1 MRVFD
6 GVVPAGSHRF
16 TSLNRAR
23 KIQSRCVTPTCASS
37 SGSHGSALAAAAAPE
52 IDGRSKGGMSPDSSS
67 SDGNGRI
74 QGPCL
79 LHYVNCGFDEWR
91 RKYGA

>member
-23 KIQSRCVTPTCASS
+23 KVQSRCVTPTSTSS
-37 SGSHGSALAAAAAPE
+37 NDSHGSALTAAASE
-52 IDGRSKGGMSPDSSS
+52 INGSKGGTSPGSSS

>member
-1 MRVFD
+1 VRIFD

-23 KIQSRCVTPTCASS
+23 KIQSRCVTPIASS
-37 SGSHGSALAAAAAPE
+37 DDDSALTAAAPQL
-52 IDGRSKGGMSPDSSS
+52 DASSGRKSISGGST
-67 SDGNGRI
+67 GNGRI